1 MKKIG
6 VIGAGAMGCGIA
18 HVASLS
24 GFEVILVDVKDEF
37 INKGL
42 SSISKN
48 MDRQLEREKISIHE
62 KEAALSLI
70 NISTDLNLFK
80 ECDLVIEAVTESL
93 DIKGSI
99 FKKLDQICRKDCILS
114 TNTSSIS
121 ITEIASYTTRP
132 QMVIGMHFMNPV
144 PVMKLVEVIRG
155 HLTDQKVVDAIL
167 KLAKEMGKIAV
178 ECNDYPGFVANR
190 ILMPMINESI
200 YCLME
205 GVAESKAIDDIMKL
219 GTAHPM
225 GPLELAD
232 LIGLDVCLAI
242 MQVLHEQLG
251 DDKYR
256 PCPLLRRMVAAGTIG
271 RKSGQ
276 GFYNYKKLR

>member
-80 ECDLVIEAVTESL
+80 ECDLVIEAVTENL

>member
-80 ECDLVIEAVTESL
+80 ECDLVIEAVTENL

-167 KLAKEMGKIAV
+167 KLAEEMGKIAV